1 MSTVQTPYLGLLF
14 TKLLSVCVYVWVCVC
29 VFVCVFVYV
38 CVQKTCVC
46 LMTNSRTINVVR
58 LYLPVIA
65 LFLLI
70 TIDVKQDNIVYVLVG
85 ATTHSGIMERGLNT
99 RSLDLIAQGLRMNHK
114 EPTRLN
120 RSILNESVGL
130 FQFYFL

>member
-1 MSTVQTPYLGLLF
+1 MKS
-14 TKLLSVCVYVWVCVC
+14 LSLCVYMCG
-29 VFVCVFVYV
+29 CVFVYV
-38 CVQKTCVC
+38 FVQKTCVC
-46 LMTNSRTINVVR
+46 LMTNSRTIHVVR

-70 TIDVKQDNIVYVLVG
+70 TIDVKQDNFVYVLVG

-99 RSLDLIAQGLRMNHK
+99 RSLDLIAEGFQMSHK

-130 FQFYFL
+130 FQFFFV